1 MLEQTIE
8 QDIKAAMLAGDS
20 SKVTILRGLKS
31 AILNAKV
38 AEGKRDSGMTD
49 EEVLPILAKE
59 AKKRQ
64 ESADIYAQAG
74 DQTRADQELA
84 EKALI
89 ETYLPAQ
96 LSEAE
101 LAEVVDNVIS
111 DLSVNGPLQMGQ
123 VIGEV
128 KKRTQGSADGA
139 LIAQLV
145 KHKLVNAG

>member
-1 MLEQTIE
+1 MLEQTLE
-8 QDIKAAMLAGDS
+8 QDIKAAMLAKDS
-20 SKVTILRGLKS
+20 AKVTILRGLKS
-31 AILNAKV
+31 VILNAKV
-38 AEGKRDSGMTD
+38 AQGKRESGLTD

-64 ESADIYAQAG
+64 ESADIYKQAG
-74 DQTRADQELA
+74 DQARADQELL
-84 EKALI
+84 EKSII

-96 LSEAE
+96 LSETDIA
-101 LAEVVDNVIS
+101 AIIDTVIS
-111 DLSVNGPLQMGQ
+111 EQSINGPLQMGQ

-145 KHKLVNAG
+145 KQKLVNAG